1 MAATTITTVAPTIPT
16 AATTAA
22 ATTAA
27 ATTAAATT
35 RKVICKQCDQIGPRL
50 IDNFSFNLA
59 QIPADLLC

>member
-1 MAATTITTVAPTIPT
+1 MAATTITTVAATIPT

-22 ATTAA
+22 AP
-27 ATTAAATT
+27 TAAATT